1 MRKDFICL
9 THMTAKSIILILTS
23 TLVFFSCNSSQEKG
37 KEGASS
43 TSEIEQRVLNA
54 WEQSGDMVQK
64 ITISPKGVIRDKE
77 WGVSIDS
84 LQEKLELAENQPANG
99 KSYTLYF
106 DNSDLN
112 FTDISYL
119 SDNQQ
124 KLTEIDFD
132 IFVET
137 KSQVEE
143 LKGKFT
149 DYLQVKFGASKIEGN
164 KIIWE
169 KDVNTQVTLQD
180 VSTLKD
186 PGIKLVF
193 SRKN

>member
-1 MRKDFICL
+1 MRKDFNRL
-9 THMTAKSIILILTS
+9 PHMTAKSIVLILTS
-23 TLVFFSCNSSQEKG
+23 TFVFFSCNSSQENG
-37 KEGASS
+37 KNGASN
-43 TSEIEQRVLNA
+43 TSESDQIALNA
-54 WEQSGDMVQK
+54 WEKSGDLVQK
-64 ITISPKGVIRDKE
+64 ITLSSKGVIRNKE
-77 WGVSIDS
+77 WGISIDS

-106 DNSDLN
+106 DDSDLN

-119 SDNQQ
+119 SDSQQ

-143 LKGKFT
+143 LKEKFT
-149 DYLQVKFGASKIEGN
+149 SYLLVKFGASKTEGN

-169 KDVNTQVTLQD
+169 KDKNTQVILQD
-180 VSTLKD
+180 VSTDKD

>member
-1 MRKDFICL
+1 MRKDFL
-9 THMTAKSIILILTS
+9 RFTHMIVKLIVLILTS
-23 TLVFFSCNSSQEKG
+23 TLVFFSCNSSQENG
-37 KEGASS
+37 KEGASN
-43 TSEIEQRVLNA
+43 TSEIDQRVLNA
-54 WEQSGDMVQK
+54 WEQSGDLVQK
-64 ITISPKGVIRDKE
+64 ITLSSKGVVRNQV
-77 WGVSIDS
+77 WGISIDS
-84 LQEKLELAENQPANG
+84 LQEKLELAENQLASG

-106 DNSDLN
+106 DDSDLN

-119 SDNQQ
+119 GDDQQ

-143 LKGKFT
+143 LKAKFT
-149 DYLQVKFGASKIEGN
+149 TYLQVKFGAYKTEGT

-169 KDVNTQVTLQD
+169 KDKNTMVILQD
-180 VSTLKD
+180 VSTVKD

-193 SRKN
+193 LRKN

>member
-1 MRKDFICL
+1 MRKDFL
-9 THMTAKSIILILTS
+9 RFTHMIAKLIVLILTS
-23 TLVFFSCNSSQEKG
+23 TLVFFSCNSSQENG
-37 KEGASS
+37 KEGASN
-43 TSEIEQRVLNA
+43 TSEIDQRVLNA
-54 WEQSGDMVQK
+54 WEQSGDLVQK
-64 ITISPKGVIRDKE
+64 ITLSSKGVVRNQA
-77 WGVSIDS
+77 WGISIDS
-84 LQEKLELAENQPANG
+84 LQEKLELAENQLASG

-106 DNSDLN
+106 DDSDLN

-119 SDNQQ
+119 GDDQQ

-143 LKGKFT
+143 LKAKFT
-149 DYLQVKFGASKIEGN
+149 TYLQVKFGAYKTEGT

-169 KDVNTQVTLQD
+169 KDKNTMVILQD
-180 VSTLKD
+180 VSTVKD

-193 SRKN
+193 LRIN

>member
-1 MRKDFICL
+1 MRKDFL
-9 THMTAKSIILILTS
+9 RFTHMIAKLIVLILTS
-23 TLVFFSCNSSQEKG
+23 TLVFFSCNSSQENG
-37 KEGASS
+37 KEGASN
-43 TSEIEQRVLNA
+43 TSEIDQRVLNA
-54 WEQSGDMVQK
+54 WEQSGDLVQK
-64 ITISPKGVIRDKE
+64 ITLSSKGVVRNQA
-77 WGVSIDS
+77 WGISIDS
-84 LQEKLELAENQPANG
+84 LQEKLELAENQPASG

-106 DNSDLN
+106 DDSDLN

-119 SDNQQ
+119 SDDQQ

-143 LKGKFT
+143 LKAKFT
-149 DYLQVKFGASKIEGN
+149 TYLQVKFGAYKTEGT

-169 KDVNTQVTLQD
+169 KDKNTMVILQD
-180 VSTLKD
+180 VSTVKD

-193 SRKN
+193 LRKN

>member
-1 MRKDFICL
+1 MRKDFNRL
-9 THMTAKSIILILTS
+9 PHMIAKSIVLILTS
-23 TLVFFSCNSSQEKG
+23 TFVFFSCNSSQENG
-37 KEGASS
+37 KNGASN
-43 TSEIEQRVLNA
+43 TSESDQIALNA
-54 WEQSGDMVQK
+54 WEKSGDLVQK
-64 ITISPKGVIRDKE
+64 ITLSSKGVIRNKE
-77 WGVSIDS
+77 WGISIDS

-106 DNSDLN
+106 DDSDLN

-119 SDNQQ
+119 SDSKQ

-143 LKGKFT
+143 LKEKFT
-149 DYLQVKFGASKIEGN
+149 SYLQVKFGASKTEGN

-169 KDVNTQVTLQD
+169 KDKNTQVILQD
-180 VSTLKD
+180 VSTDKD

>member
-64 ITISPKGVIRDKE
+64 ITISPKGVVRDKE

>member
-1 MRKDFICL
+1 MRKDFNRL
-9 THMTAKSIILILTS
+9 SHMTVKSIVFVLIS
-23 TLVFFSCNSSQEKG
+23 TLVFISCNSSQENEKN
-37 KEGASS
+37 EAST
-43 TSEIEQRVLNA
+43 TSEIDQKTLNA
-54 WEQSGDMVQK
+54 WEQSGDLVQK
-64 ITISPKGVIRDKE
+64 ITLSPKGVIRNNE
-77 WGVSIDS
+77 WGIPIDS

-106 DNSDLN
+106 DDSDLN

-119 SDNQQ
+119 SDDQQ

-143 LKGKFT
+143 LKEKFT
-149 DYLQVKFGASKIEGN
+149 NYLQVKFGASKTEGN

-169 KDVNTQVTLQD
+169 KDINTQVILQD
-180 VSTLKD
+180 VSTGKD

>member
-1 MRKDFICL
+1 MKV
-9 THMTAKSIILILTS
+9 KSLILILTS
-23 TLVFFSCNSSQEKG
+23 TFVFFSCNSSQENEKN
-37 KEGASS
+37 GASN
-43 TSEIEQRVLNA
+43 TSETDQIALNA
-54 WEQSGDMVQK
+54 WDKSGDLVQK
-64 ITISPKGVIRDKE
+64 ITLSSKGVVRNKE
-77 WGVSIDS
+77 WGISIDS

-106 DNSDLN
+106 DDSDLN

-119 SDNQQ
+119 SDSKQ

-143 LKGKFT
+143 LKEKFT
-149 DYLQVKFGASKIEGN
+149 SYLLVKFGASKTEGN

-169 KDVNTQVTLQD
+169 KDKNTRVILQD

-193 SRKN
+193 LRKN

>member
-1 MRKDFICL
+1 MRKDFNRL
-9 THMTAKSIILILTS
+9 PHMIAKSIVLILTS
-23 TLVFFSCNSSQEKG
+23 TFVFFSCNSS
-37 KEGASS
+37 KENDKNGASN
-43 TSEIEQRVLNA
+43 TSESDQIALNA
-54 WEQSGDMVQK
+54 WDKSGDLVQK
-64 ITISPKGVIRDKE
+64 ITLSSKGVIRNKE
-77 WGVSIDS
+77 WGISIDS

-106 DNSDLN
+106 DDSDLN

-119 SDNQQ
+119 SDSQQ

-137 KSQVEE
+137 KSQVED
-143 LKGKFT
+143 LKEKFT
-149 DYLQVKFGASKIEGN
+149 TYLQVKFGASKTEGN

-169 KDVNTQVTLQD
+169 IDKNTQVILQD
-180 VSTLKD
+180 VSTDKD
-186 PGIKLVF
+186 PGIKLIF

>member
-1 MRKDFICL
+1 MRKDFNRLI
-9 THMTAKSIILILTS
+9 HMTAKSIVLILTS

-37 KEGASS
+37 KEGALN

-64 ITISPKGVIRDKE
+64 ITVSSNGVVRDKE
-77 WGVSIDS
+77 WGISIDS

-112 FTDISYL
+112 FTDITYL

-143 LKGKFT
+143 LKAKFT
-149 DYLQVKFGASKIEGN
+149 NYLQVKFGASKIEGN

-169 KDVNTQVTLQD
+169 KDKNTLVTLQD
-180 VSTLKD
+180 VSTVKD

>member
-1 MRKDFICL
+1 MRKDFNRIS
-9 THMTAKSIILILTS
+9 HMTAKSIILFFTS
-23 TLVFFSCNSSQEKG
+23 TLVFFSCNSTQENG
-37 KEGASS
+37 KNGTSN
-43 TSEIEQRVLNA
+43 TSEIDQITLNA
-54 WEQSGDMVQK
+54 WEKSGDLVQK
-64 ITISPKGVIRDKE
+64 ITLSSKGVIRNKE
-77 WGVSIDS
+77 WGISIDS

-106 DNSDLN
+106 DDSDLN

-119 SDNQQ
+119 GDDQQ

-137 KSQVEE
+137 KSQVDD
-143 LKGKFT
+143 LKEKFT
-149 DYLQVKFGASKIEGN
+149 TYLQVKFGASKTEGN

-169 KDVNTQVTLQD
+169 KDKNTQVILQD
-180 VSTLKD
+180 VSTGKD

-193 SRKN
+193 LRKN

>member
-1 MRKDFICL
+1 MRKDFIRL

-193 SRKN
+193 LRKN

>member
-1 MRKDFICL
+1 MRKDFL
-9 THMTAKSIILILTS
+9 RFTHMIAKLIVLILTS
-23 TLVFFSCNSSQEKG
+23 TLVFFSCNSSQENG
-37 KEGASS
+37 KEGASN
-43 TSEIEQRVLNA
+43 TSEIDQRVLNA
-54 WEQSGDMVQK
+54 WEQSGDLVQK
-64 ITISPKGVIRDKE
+64 ITLSSKGVVRNQA
-77 WGVSIDS
+77 WGISIDS
-84 LQEKLELAENQPANG
+84 LQEKLELAENQPASG

-106 DNSDLN
+106 YDSDLN

-119 SDNQQ
+119 GDDQQ

-143 LKGKFT
+143 LKAKFT
-149 DYLQVKFGASKIEGN
+149 TYLQVKFGAYKTEGT

-169 KDVNTQVTLQD
+169 KDKNTMVILQD
-180 VSTLKD
+180 VSTVKD

-193 SRKN
+193 LRKN

>member
-1 MRKDFICL
+1 MRKDFNRL
-9 THMTAKSIILILTS
+9 PHMIAKSIVLILTS
-23 TLVFFSCNSSQEKG
+23 TFVFFSCNSSQENG
-37 KEGASS
+37 KNGASN
-43 TSEIEQRVLNA
+43 TSESDQIALNA
-54 WEQSGDMVQK
+54 WEKSGDLVQK
-64 ITISPKGVIRDKE
+64 ITLSSKGVIRNKE
-77 WGVSIDS
+77 WGISIDS

-106 DNSDLN
+106 DDSDLN

-119 SDNQQ
+119 SDSQQ
-124 KLTEIDFD
+124 KLTKLDFD

-143 LKGKFT
+143 LKEKFT
-149 DYLQVKFGASKIEGN
+149 SYLQVKFGASKTEGN

-169 KDVNTQVTLQD
+169 KDKNTQVILQD
-180 VSTLKD
+180 VSTDKD

>member
-1 MRKDFICL
+1 MRKDFNRLI
-9 THMTAKSIILILTS
+9 HMTAKSIVLILTS

-37 KEGASS
+37 KEGALN

-64 ITISPKGVIRDKE
+64 ITVNSKGVVRNKE
-77 WGVSIDS
+77 WGISIDS

-143 LKGKFT
+143 LKAKFT
-149 DYLQVKFGASKIEGN
+149 TYLQVKFGASKTEGT

-169 KDVNTQVTLQD
+169 KDKNTLVILQD
-180 VSTLKD
+180 VSTVKD

>member
-1 MRKDFICL
+1 MRKDINRL
-9 THMTAKSIILILTS
+9 PHMIAKSIVLILTS
-23 TLVFFSCNSSQEKG
+23 TFVFLSCNSSQENDKN
-37 KEGASS
+37 GASNP
-43 TSEIEQRVLNA
+43 SESDQITLNA
-54 WEQSGDMVQK
+54 WDKSGDLVQK
-64 ITISPKGVIRDKE
+64 ITLSSKGVIRNKE
-77 WGVSIDS
+77 WGISIDS

-106 DNSDLN
+106 DDSDLN

-119 SDNQQ
+119 SDSQQ

-143 LKGKFT
+143 LKEKFT
-149 DYLQVKFGASKIEGN
+149 TYLQVKFGASKTEGT

-169 KDVNTQVTLQD
+169 KDKNTLVILQD
-180 VSTLKD
+180 VSTVKD

>member
-1 MRKDFICL
+1 MRKDFNRLPRMI
-9 THMTAKSIILILTS
+9 AKSIVLILTS
-23 TLVFFSCNSSQEKG
+23 TFVFFSCNSSQENG
-37 KEGASS
+37 KNGASN
-43 TSEIEQRVLNA
+43 TSESDQIALNA
-54 WEQSGDMVQK
+54 WDKSGDLVQK
-64 ITISPKGVIRDKE
+64 ITLSSKGVIRNKE
-77 WGVSIDS
+77 WGISIDS

-106 DNSDLN
+106 DDSDLN

-119 SDNQQ
+119 SDSQQ

-143 LKGKFT
+143 LKEKFT
-149 DYLQVKFGASKIEGN
+149 SYLQVKFGASKTEGN

-169 KDVNTQVTLQD
+169 KDKNTQVILQD
-180 VSTLKD
+180 VSTDKD

>member
-1 MRKDFICL
+1 MRIDFIRL
-9 THMTAKSIILILTS
+9 THMTAKSIVLILTS
-23 TLVFFSCNSSQEKG
+23 TLVFFSCNSSQENG
-37 KEGASS
+37 KDGASN
-43 TSEIEQRVLNA
+43 TPEIEQRVLNA

-64 ITISPKGVIRDKE
+64 ITISSKGVVRNKE
-77 WGVSIDS
+77 WGISIDS

-119 SDNQQ
+119 SDNQR

-143 LKGKFT
+143 LKEKFT
-149 DYLQVKFGASKIEGN
+149 SYLQVKFGASKTEGN

-169 KDVNTQVTLQD
+169 KDKNTQVILHD
-180 VSTLKD
+180 VSTDKD

>member
-1 MRKDFICL
+1 MRKDFIRL
-9 THMTAKSIILILTS
+9 IHMTAKSIVLILTS
-23 TLVFFSCNSSQEKG
+23 TLVFFSCNSSQENG
-37 KEGASS
+37 KEGASN

-64 ITISPKGVIRDKE
+64 ITVSSKGVVRNQA
-77 WGVSIDS
+77 WGISIDS

-143 LKGKFT
+143 LKEKFT
-149 DYLQVKFGASKIEGN
+149 SYLQVKFGASKTEGN

-169 KDVNTQVTLQD
+169 KDKNTLVILQD
-180 VSTLKD
+180 VSTVKD

>member
-1 MRKDFICL
+1 MRKDFNRLPRMI
-9 THMTAKSIILILTS
+9 AKSIVLILTS
-23 TLVFFSCNSSQEKG
+23 TFVFFSCNSSEENG
-37 KEGASS
+37 KNGASN
-43 TSEIEQRVLNA
+43 TSESDQIALNA
-54 WEQSGDMVQK
+54 WEKSGDLVQK
-64 ITISPKGVIRDKE
+64 ITLSSKGVIRNKE
-77 WGVSIDS
+77 WGISIDS

-106 DNSDLN
+106 DDSDLN

-119 SDNQQ
+119 SDSQQ

-143 LKGKFT
+143 LKEKFT
-149 DYLQVKFGASKIEGN
+149 SYLQVKFGASKTEGN

-169 KDVNTQVTLQD
+169 KDKNTQVILQD
-180 VSTLKD
+180 VSTDKD

>member
-1 MRKDFICL
+1 MRKDFIRL
-9 THMTAKSIILILTS
+9 IHMTAKSIVLILTS
-23 TLVFFSCNSSQEKG
+23 TLVFFSCNSSQENG
-37 KEGASS
+37 KEGALN

-64 ITISPKGVIRDKE
+64 ITVSSKGVVRNQA
-77 WGVSIDS
+77 WGISIDS

-143 LKGKFT
+143 LKAKFT
-149 DYLQVKFGASKIEGN
+149 TYLQVKFGTSKTEGN

-169 KDVNTQVTLQD
+169 KDKNTLVILQD
-180 VSTLKD
+180 VSTVKD

>member
-1 MRKDFICL
+1 MRKDFL
-9 THMTAKSIILILTS
+9 RFTHMIVKLIVLILTS
-23 TLVFFSCNSSQEKG
+23 TLVFFSCNSSQENG
-37 KEGASS
+37 KEGASN
-43 TSEIEQRVLNA
+43 TSEIDQRVLNA
-54 WEQSGDMVQK
+54 WEQSGDLVQK
-64 ITISPKGVIRDKE
+64 ITLSSKGVVRNQA
-77 WGVSIDS
+77 WGISIDS
-84 LQEKLELAENQPANG
+84 LQEKLELAENQPASG

-106 DNSDLN
+106 DDSDLN

-119 SDNQQ
+119 GDDQQ

-143 LKGKFT
+143 LKAKFT
-149 DYLQVKFGASKIEGN
+149 TYLQVKFGAYKTEGT

-169 KDVNTQVTLQD
+169 KDKNTMVILQD
-180 VSTLKD
+180 VSTVKD

-193 SRKN
+193 LRKN

>member
-1 MRKDFICL
+1 MRKDFNRL
-9 THMTAKSIILILTS
+9 PHMTAKSIVLILTS
-23 TLVFFSCNSSQEKG
+23 TFVFFSCNSSEENG
-37 KEGASS
+37 KNGASN
-43 TSEIEQRVLNA
+43 TSESDQIALNA
-54 WEQSGDMVQK
+54 WEKSGDLVQK
-64 ITISPKGVIRDKE
+64 ITLSSKGVIRNKE
-77 WGVSIDS
+77 WGISIDS

-106 DNSDLN
+106 DDSDLN

-119 SDNQQ
+119 SDSQQ

-143 LKGKFT
+143 LKEKFT
-149 DYLQVKFGASKIEGN
+149 SYLQVKFGASKTEGN

-169 KDVNTQVTLQD
+169 KDKNTQVILQD
-180 VSTLKD
+180 VSTDKD

-193 SRKN
+193 LRKN

>member
-1 MRKDFICL
+1 MRKDFNHL
-9 THMTAKSIILILTS
+9 SHMTAKSIVLILTS
-23 TLVFFSCNSSQEKG
+23 TIMFFSCNSTQENG
-37 KEGASS
+37 KNGASK
-43 TSEIEQRVLNA
+43 TSESDQIALNA
-54 WEQSGDMVQK
+54 WEKSGDLVQK
-64 ITISPKGVIRDKE
+64 ITLSSKGVIRNKE
-77 WGVSIDS
+77 WGISIDS

-106 DNSDLN
+106 DDSDLN

-119 SDNQQ
+119 SDSQQ

-143 LKGKFT
+143 LKEKFT
-149 DYLQVKFGASKIEGN
+149 SYLQVKFGASKTEGN

-169 KDVNTQVTLQD
+169 KDKNTQVILQD
-180 VSTLKD
+180 VSTDKD

>member
-1 MRKDFICL
+1 MRKDFIRL
-9 THMTAKSIILILTS
+9 THMTAKSIVFILTS
-23 TLVFFSCNSSQEKG
+23 TLVFFSCDSSQEKG
-37 KEGASS
+37 KEEASN

-64 ITISPKGVIRDKE
+64 ITISPKGVIRNNE
-77 WGVSIDS
+77 WGIPIDS

-137 KSQVEE
+137 KPQVEE
-143 LKGKFT
+143 LKEKFT
-149 DYLQVKFGASKIEGN
+149 NYLQVKFGASKTEGN

-169 KDVNTQVTLQD
+169 KDKKTLVILQD
-180 VSTLKD
+180 VSTVKD

-193 SRKN
+193 SKKD

>member
-124 KLTEIDFD
+124 KLAEIDFD

-143 LKGKFT
+143 LKEKFT
-149 DYLQVKFGASKIEGN
+149 NYLQVKFGASKIEGN

>member
-1 MRKDFICL
+1 MRKDFNRL
-9 THMTAKSIILILTS
+9 PHMIAKSIVLILTS
-23 TLVFFSCNSSQEKG
+23 TFVFFSCNSSQENDKN
-37 KEGASS
+37 GASN
-43 TSEIEQRVLNA
+43 TSESDQIALNA
-54 WEQSGDMVQK
+54 WDKSGDLVQK
-64 ITISPKGVIRDKE
+64 ITLSSKGVVRNKE
-77 WGVSIDS
+77 WGISIDS

-106 DNSDLN
+106 DDSDLN

-119 SDNQQ
+119 SDSQQ

-137 KSQVEE
+137 KSQVED
-143 LKGKFT
+143 LKEKFT
-149 DYLQVKFGASKIEGN
+149 TYLQVKFGASKTEGN

-169 KDVNTQVTLQD
+169 KDKNTQVILQD
-180 VSTLKD
+180 VSTDKD